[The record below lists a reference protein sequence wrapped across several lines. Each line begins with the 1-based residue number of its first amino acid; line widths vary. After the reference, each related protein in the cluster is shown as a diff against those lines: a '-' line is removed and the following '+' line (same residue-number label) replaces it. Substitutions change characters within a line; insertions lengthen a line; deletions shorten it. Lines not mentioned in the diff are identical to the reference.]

1 MSHLW
6 PIKMQ
11 INYPAPAG
19 HRRHFLIALLAG
31 MLAAC
36 APGIPPLI
44 PPEVTRAPAGFP
56 EAHYLQAKSQGKK
69 ILRVDSAQ
77 SLVVIEV
84 RRAGTLARLGHD
96 HVVASHN
103 VSGYVSAEEGVADF
117 YVPLEQLAVD
127 EPGLRTEAGFD
138 TQPSPE
144 AIEGTRNNM
153 LTTTLDAGHYPF
165 ALIHATWAD
174 AERRAL
180 NVSIT
185 LHGMTRSFEVPVQTE
200 TIRDGI
206 VVNGKMSFNQT
217 DFGIT
222 PFSVLGGAIQ
232 VQDKLDLR
240 FHILA
245 QGN

>member
-1 MSHLW
+1 MGLLTPSEYG
-6 PIKMQ
+6 K
-11 INYPAPAG
+11 
-19 HRRHFLIALLAG
+19 RFLIASLGG

-36 APGIPPLI
+36 APGVPPQIPAKI
-44 PPEVTRAPAGFP
+44 THAPAGFP
-56 EAHYLQAKSQGKK
+56 EAHYLQAKSIGKE

-103 VSGYVSAEEGVADF
+103 VNGYVSVEEGLADF

-144 AIEGTRNNM
+144 AIEGTRRNM
-153 LTTTLDAGHYPF
+153 LATTLDAEHYPY
-165 ALIHATWAD
+165 ALIHATSAD
-174 AERRAL
+174 ASRRTL

-185 LHGMTRSFEVPVQTE
+185 LHGVTRNFEVPVQTE
-200 TIRDGI
+200 NVRDGI
-206 VVNGKMSFNQT
+206 VVDGKMSFNQT

-222 PFSVLGGAIQ
+222 PLSVLGGAIQ

-240 FHILA
+240 FHIVA
-245 QGN
+245 QGP